1 LIPAFHSRLVG
12 VVWRSLLA
20 PLDPFYPSNLLYQS
34 QLQLPTSQSRP
45 LTNHFTLGEN
55 PIFLCKHK
63 KRTSKNFRKETS
75 KKPTC
80 FFETLQLNEGLFVKN
95 KSPNANL
102 SICQCLSPLSSPL
115 LWPQQRTALGLLA
128 LTASFSE
135 LAASKGGLESTHQVG
150 QA

>member
-1 LIPAFHSRLVG
+1 
-12 VVWRSLLA
+12 
-20 PLDPFYPSNLLYQS
+20 
-34 QLQLPTSQSRP
+34 
-45 LTNHFTLGEN
+45 LGEKN
-55 PIFLCKHK
+55 DLCKNPMKQK
-63 KRTSKNFRKETS
+63 KRTSKNFRKEAS

-128 LTASFSE
+128 LTASSE
-135 LAASKGGLESTHQVG
+135 KLAASKGGLESTHQVG